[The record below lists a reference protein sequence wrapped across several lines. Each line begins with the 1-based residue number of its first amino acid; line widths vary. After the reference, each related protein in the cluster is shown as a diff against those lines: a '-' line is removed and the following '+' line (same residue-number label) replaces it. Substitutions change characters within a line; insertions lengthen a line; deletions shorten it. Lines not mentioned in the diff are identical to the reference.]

1 MIYYYES
8 STLELDENQCLRI
21 VIKGLLLYF
30 AANSNTNKSI
40 SMNSFVRKFL
50 VLALMFA
57 VSTSFYG
64 CGYNTLVSMQESVNS
79 AWSQVENQY
88 QRRAD
93 LIPNLVSTVQGAA
106 DFEKSVLTDVT
117 EARSRVGQVKL
128 SADDLSDPTKFQQ
141 YQQAQ
146 DQLSS
151 ALSRLLVVS
160 ENYPQ
165 LKSNEN
171 FLNLQ
176 SQLEGTENR
185 ISVERRRYNETV
197 QAYNTEVKSFP
208 ALIMAKIFG
217 FKEREYFKSTAGSE
231 KAPDVN
237 FDFNKKK

>member
-1 MIYYYES
+1 MKN
-8 STLELDENQCLRI
+8 LFN
-21 VIKGLLLYF
+21 KLLLT
-30 AANSNTNKSI
+30 AI
-40 SMNSFVRKFL
+40 
-50 VLALMFA
+50 VLFTAGN
-57 VSTSFYG
+57 FYG
-64 CGYNTLVSMQESVNS
+64 CGYNTLVTLQESVSS

-106 DFEKSVLTDVT
+106 DFEKSVLTEVT
-117 EARSRVGQVKL
+117 EARSRVGQMKL
-128 SADDLSDPTKFQQ
+128 SADDLSDPQKFQM

-185 ISVERRRYNETV
+185 ISVERRRFNESV

-208 ALIMAKIFG
+208 SLIMAKIFG
-217 FKEREYFKSTAGSE
+217 FKEKEYFKSAPGSE
-231 KAPDVN
+231 KAPGVN
-237 FDFNKKK
+237 FDFQKK